1 MPTETLTY
9 TYTTQAEIERLYG
22 KTGVAAI
29 TADLQGTNIASMWE
43 EIIADATLTID
54 SYASQVYDQEDLA
67 TSRWVR
73 NRATWLA
80 AYRLSQR
87 KGNNDLYAQR
97 YQEII
102 DELEKVKSLILIIP
116 NIPTSSD
123 LTPAMSNISI
133 DPRYNIRKVRVN
145 PEISTGGTS
154 DRQDISWSSW
164 LADFY

>member
-1 MPTETLTY
+1 MATETLAY
-9 TYTTQAEIERLYG
+9 TYTSQAEIERLHG
-22 KTGVAAI
+22 KAGVANLL
-29 TADLQGTNIASMWE
+29 ADLQGANIASLLE
-43 EIIADATLTID
+43 EMIADATLTID

-73 NRATWLA
+73 SRATWIA

-102 DELEKVKSLILIIP
+102 DELEKVKNLTLVIP

-123 LTPAMSNISI
+123 MTPMMSNVSV
-133 DPRYNIRKVRVN
+133 DPRYNIRKIRVN
-145 PEISTGGTS
+145 PEISTGGVIE
-154 DRQDISWSSW
+154 RQDISWSSW